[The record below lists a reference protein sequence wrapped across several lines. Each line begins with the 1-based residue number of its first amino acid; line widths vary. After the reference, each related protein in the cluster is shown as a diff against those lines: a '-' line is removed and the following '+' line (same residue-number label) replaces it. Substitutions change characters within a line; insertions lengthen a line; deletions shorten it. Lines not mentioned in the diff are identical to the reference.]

1 MLANYEED
9 EDGTITYTDVKN
21 DMQVYF
27 GGIITSAEKKATKS
41 GTFMSFVT
49 IEDFYGAIE
58 CVFFPK
64 SHEKFKELLVN
75 EKTVKI
81 RGRLQL
87 KDDRVSVVADF
98 CEEVTEN
105 VATDT
110 QPTATPSELTECL
123 GIVLNE
129 ETKANKDELIDIL
142 STYPGDIVVFFKIDG
157 KNYKMTQTVRNC
169 RGLINELL
177 SIVDEDDIKFFK
189 TQINRRK

>member
-9 EDGTITYTDVKN
+9 EDGTKIYTDVKN

-87 KDDRVSVVADF
+87 KDDRVSVVADY
-98 CEEVTEN
+98 CEEVAEKETEN
-105 VATDT
+105 QQTIT
-110 QPTATPSELTECL
+110 PTELTDCL
-123 GIVLNE
+123 GIVLNDQ
-129 ETKANKDELIDIL
+129 TKDSKDELIDIL

-157 KNYKMTQTVRNC
+157 KNYRMTQTVRNC

>member
-1 MLANYEED
+1 MLSNYEED
-9 EDGTITYTDVKN
+9 EDGTVTYTDVKN

-27 GGIITSAEKKATKS
+27 GGIITSAEKKATRS

-49 IEDFYGAIE
+49 VEDFYGAIE

-64 SHEKFKELLVN
+64 SHEKYKELLVN

-81 RGRLQL
+81 RGRLQI
-87 KDDRVSVVADF
+87 KDDRVSIVADY
-98 CEEVTEN
+98 CEEVTETPVQN
-105 VATDT
+105 REATT
-110 QPTATPSELTECL
+110 PTELTDCL
-123 GIVLNE
+123 GIVLNDS
-129 ETKANKDELIDIL
+129 TKNDKDELIDIL

-157 KNYKMTQTVRNC
+157 KNYRMTQTVRNC